1 MVYKYGLIIK
11 NMIFKLVGDLMY
23 RAVVISALL
32 LFTLI
37 SPSFAFLLFAMFIA
51 DYLFPDEE

>member
-11 NMIFKLVGDLMY
+11 NMIFKLVGDLIHS
-23 RAVVISALL
+23 AVVISALL

-37 SPSFAFLLFAMFIA
+37 SPSFAFLLFAMFVA
-51 DYLFPDEE
+51 DYLFSEE